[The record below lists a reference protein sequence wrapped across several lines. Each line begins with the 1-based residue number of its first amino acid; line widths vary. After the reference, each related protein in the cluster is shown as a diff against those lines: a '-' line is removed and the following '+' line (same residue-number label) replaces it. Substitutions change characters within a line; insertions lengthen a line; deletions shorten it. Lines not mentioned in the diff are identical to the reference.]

1 MNVILPK
8 EVFMEQNLTWQVVLF
23 IALGAVQVVALIL
36 WTLIK
41 AADSLARCVK
51 SWKEVVK

>member
-8 EVFMEQNLTWQVVLF
+8 EVFMEQNLTWQAVLF
-23 IALGAVQVVALIL
+23 IAFGAVQVVALIL

-41 AADSLARCVK
+41 AADSLAR
-51 SWKEVVK
+51 